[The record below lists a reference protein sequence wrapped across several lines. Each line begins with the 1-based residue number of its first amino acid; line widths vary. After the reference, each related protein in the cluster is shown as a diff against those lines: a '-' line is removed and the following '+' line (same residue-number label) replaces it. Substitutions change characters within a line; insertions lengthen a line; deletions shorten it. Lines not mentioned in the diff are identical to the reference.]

1 MLLYKEPAIL
11 EWHYS
16 NKLSSAFTMPRT
28 LQSSE
33 LICVSILRAL
43 LVSLEEFF
51 PHFLQCHFAD
61 DKFPWLLY
69 VWNQLYFLPSCLK
82 NAVVGLECRI
92 ASIPL
97 GHRCS
102 VGVSR
107 LASGAGEIFCRP
119 YLCSSVHNVPFSS
132 GLYSTFS
139 LLVLTNLLMVRIDL
153 SLHFLSLLQWA
164 SGICRLIVFAEIGK
178 LGAIISQND
187 FHVSTSPSIFA
198 ASNYTF
204 WHLIFFPHG

>member
-1 MLLYKEPAIL
+1 
-11 EWHYS
+11 
-16 NKLSSAFTMPRT
+16 MPRT
-28 LQSSE
+28 LQSSG
-33 LICVSILRAL
+33 LICISILRAL
-43 LVSLEEFF
+43 LARLKESF
-51 PHFLQCHFAD
+51 PHFLQCHFAG

-82 NAVVGLECRI
+82 NDVVGLECRI
-92 ASIPL
+92 ARIPL

-102 VGVSR
+102 VGDFPLTLSP
-107 LASGAGEIFCRP
+107 GEIFCRP

-153 SLHFLSLLQWA
+153 SLHFLSLPQWA

-178 LGAIISQND
+178 LGAIISQNG
-187 FHVSTSPSIFA
+187 FHVSTSPSIFT

-204 WHLIFFPHG
+204 WHLIFFLRG